1 MTASVGLAAWETR
14 VLDDTDMSCGNLS
27 TATLHLL
34 CEMAAHNVLAP
45 GFGPDDSSVGLHNDI
60 WFWGDARL
68 GETLHAEATITG
80 VDGRRVAFNVFARA
94 GMREIARGTHT
105 RMLVSRTRFLAS
117 LPAPPARL
125 DLPPKSAP
133 RQPAGLHARPGG

>member
-1 MTASVGLAAWETR
+1 MADAIRMIACAGLAAWEIR
-14 VLDDTDMSCGNLS
+14 VLDDADMSGGSLS

-60 WFWGDARL
+60 WFWGDARP
-68 GETLHAEATITG
+68 GESLHAEATIAK

-94 GMREIARGTHT
+94 GIREIARGTHV

-117 LPAPPARL
+117 LPARPA
-125 DLPPKSAP
+125 LPPGSAP
-133 RQPAGLHARPGG
+133 

>member
-1 MTASVGLAAWETR
+1 MIASTGLAAWE
-14 VLDDTDMSCGNLS
+14 VKLLDDADMSGGSLS

-60 WFWGDARL
+60 WFWGDARP
-68 GETLHAEATITG
+68 GEALHAEATVTD
-80 VDGRRVAFNVFARA
+80 VDARRVAFNVFARA

-117 LPAPPARL
+117 LPAPPARTA
-125 DLPPKSAP
+125 LPPGSVP
-133 RQPAGLHARPGG
+133 